1 MTKRERVLTALR
13 HEQPDR
19 CPHNI
24 SLTQPAYEKLLN
36 HFGGKER
43 VAEAL
48 DNHIADAGLTPEGA
62 WREVRPA
69 CWQDEFGVIWDR
81 TVDRDIGNVCNC
93 MLPNPTLKGYRFPN
107 PRDPRRTERMARH
120 IERCQGRLVG
130 IDIGFSLFE
139 RAWTLRGMENLL
151 LDMIENPGFVEELL
165 DAICEHN
172 LALIEEGLKFPIDS
186 FQFGDDWGQQHGMI
200 MGAPLWR
207 RFLKPRLSRMYGAV
221 KRAGKFVFIHSC
233 GDVKEVFPDLIEIGV
248 DVFNPFQPEVMD
260 AHWMKKTYGDRISFY
275 GGLSLQHTLPYGTPA
290 QVKAEVRDLI
300 ETVGEKGGYILAP
313 CHSVTK
319 DVPLENMLAMLE
331 AIREQ

>member
-24 SLTQPAYEKLLN
+24 GLTYPAYEKLVA
-36 HFGGKER
+36 HFGKDKLD
-43 VAEAL
+43 EAL
-48 DNHIADAGLTPEGA
+48 DNHLGFTHLSPPDA
-62 WREVRPA
+62 WQEVKA
-69 CWQDEFGVIWDR
+69 GYWQDEFGVIWDR

-93 MLPNPTLKGYRFPN
+93 MMPNPTLKGYRFPN
-107 PRDPRRTERMARH
+107 PRDPRRTEHIPAH
-120 IERCQGRLVG
+120 IERCKNRLVG
-130 IDIGFSLFE
+130 CDIGFSLYE

-151 LDMIENPGFVEELL
+151 LDMIENPDFVDDLL

-172 LALIEEGLKFPIDS
+172 LALIEQAVKFPIEA

-207 RFLKPRLSRMYGAV
+207 RFLKPRLARMYGAA

-233 GDVKEVFPDLIEIGV
+233 GDVREIFPELIEIGV

-260 AHWMKKTYGDRISFY
+260 VHWMKKTYGDRISFY
-275 GGLSLQHTLPYGTPA
+275 GGLSLQHTLPYGTPE
-290 QVKAEVRDLI
+290 QVKAEVCDLI
-300 ETVGEKGGYILAP
+300 ATVGHNGGYILSP